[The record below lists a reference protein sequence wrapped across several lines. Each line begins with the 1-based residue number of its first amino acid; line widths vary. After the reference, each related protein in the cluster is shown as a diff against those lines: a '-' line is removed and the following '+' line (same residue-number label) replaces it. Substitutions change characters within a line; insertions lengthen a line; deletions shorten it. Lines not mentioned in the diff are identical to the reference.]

1 MGAHPTHNARYT
13 VMNARFAG
21 FPTVAA
27 LLAAALMLCT
37 SGCANKKAKRS
48 GSRELRVTVGK
59 LEKRTFRRQIP
70 VQGTVAPVE
79 HAVISAK
86 IGGTLEML
94 KVDEGDSVSKG
105 GILFGIDSKVLKNQ
119 LTVREDE
126 IKVKTAGYESA
137 RIAEESARISLEK
150 ARLDRERYGRL
161 WKSKATSQAEVE
173 TYDTNFKKAEM
184 EVKSAHAAVVNAKA
198 QLKQA
203 ESNFDIA
210 RKNFEDSVIVAPF
223 DCTVTDKFV
232 EENEYV
238 SVGQNILKLENQKLL
253 EVECF
258 ISAVHYD
265 SIKTGAT
272 SAIFGRGGRAVVTYK
287 APSIDPESRTFKI
300 KIRLPKEADLVSGT
314 LCTLNLVLEEKETYG
329 LPADA
334 ILLRAGDRRIAYT
347 VDENGNAKSV
357 DIKPGIIDGKFC
369 EVENFAGM
377 TDLDFIITGQT
388 FVNNGAHVKI
398 VEPAKRQD

>member
-1 MGAHPTHNARYT
+1 MNGKYAGFL
-13 VMNARFAG
+13 MNA
-21 FPTVAA
+21 V
-27 LLAAALMLCT
+27 LAAAVLF
-37 SGCANKKAKRS
+37 SAGCGNKKIKR
-48 GSRELRVTVGK
+48 GGAREIRVTVRE

-86 IGGTLEML
+86 IAGTLEML
-94 KVDEGDSVSKG
+94 RVDEGDSVARG
-105 GILFGIDSKVLKNQ
+105 AILFGIDSQVLKNQ

-137 RIAEESARISLEK
+137 KIAEESARISLEK

-173 TYDTNFKKAEM
+173 TYETNFRKAEM
-184 EVKSAHAAVVNAKA
+184 EVRSAHAAVLNAEA

-203 ESNFDIA
+203 RGNLDIA

-238 SVGQNILKLENQKLL
+238 TVGQNILKLENQKLL

-258 ISAVHYD
+258 ISAVHCD
-265 SIKTGAT
+265 SIKPGTTA
-272 SAIFGRGGRAVVTYK
+272 AIFSRGGRALVTYK

-300 KIRLPKEADLVSGT
+300 KIRLPKEAEIVSGT
-314 LCTLNLVLEEKETYG
+314 LCSLLLVLEEKEAYG

-334 ILLRAGDRRIAYT
+334 ILLRANDRYIAYT
-347 VDENGNAKSV
+347 VDDRGIAQSV
-357 DIKPGIIDGKFC
+357 DITRGIIDGKFC
-369 EVENFAGM
+369 EVVNAAELTGKRFVV
-377 TDLDFIITGQT
+377 TGQT
-388 FVNNGAHVKI
+388 FANNGARLKVI
-398 VEPAKRQD
+398 EPDK